1 MAPPSP
7 PPGFSTPPHQSTPSA
22 SPDSMSRRND
32 RISLNRMLMN
42 LGSRRSASQPSSSPA
57 QASPSLPPTTPTE
70 QQQQQQDSFQTPVA
84 RQKKRNH
91 HAAFGAED
99 EADEQRTISQ
109 LVEAS
114 SSRAPPSSV
123 ATVPATWAPTLI
135 RGDRPV
141 NWDDTGGAMET
152 AFALAT
158 ALKLPTDMAKEAESS
173 LNRLEKTSVS
183 WHKGKYFLFLVTSM
197 PLFVHAAF
205 NLPSLSFT
213 ANAKGN

>member
-1 MAPPSP
+1 
-7 PPGFSTPPHQSTPSA
+7 
-22 SPDSMSRRND
+22 MSRRND

-183 WHKGKYFLFLVTSM
+183 WHK
-197 PLFVHAAF
+197 
-205 NLPSLSFT
+205 